1 MGDKMKRLTA
11 KLVDAINKPGKYHD
25 GDAGLYLYV
34 QERKGRLRKSYMQRV
49 TVHGKRVE
57 IGLGSTKWTTPSE
70 ARAAAQ
76 TNRKIARTGGDP
88 RRKPTVVPT
97 LEEAADA
104 VIAIHASTWKDGGK
118 TEKRWRAILATYAFP
133 RFGRKSVAAVTTA
146 DVLAML
152 VPHWATKCETMRKL
166 RHEIGAI
173 MRWAVAQG
181 FREDNPAGESL
192 GAALPRANQR
202 RQHQRALPHAEV
214 AGAIAKVR
222 GSEAWSATKLAFEFL
237 TLTATR
243 SGEVRGA
250 RWSEVDLAA
259 RTWVVPADRMKSGR
273 EHRVP
278 LSGRAMAILE
288 AAKALS
294 DGEPD
299 SLIFPSVTGRMLSD
313 STMSKL
319 VRELGIGCVPH
330 GMRSSFREWAAERT
344 NIPREVAEEA
354 LAHVNP
360 NKVESAYQRSDL
372 FERRRELMNSW
383 TTYLA
388 A

>member
-1 MGDKMKRLTA
+1 MKRLTA

-34 QERKGRLRKSYMQRV
+34 QERNGRLRKSYVQRV
-49 TVHGKRVE
+49 TVNGKRVE
-57 IGLGSTKWTTPSE
+57 IGLGSTKWTSPSE
-70 ARAAAQ
+70 ARSAAQ
-76 TNRKIARTGGDP
+76 ANRKIARTGGDP
-88 RRKPTVVPT
+88 RRQPTVVPT

-104 VIAIHASTWKDGGK
+104 VIAIHSSTWKDGGK

-152 VPHWATKCETMRKL
+152 VPHWATKRETMRKL

-192 GAALPRANQR
+192 GAALPKAGQR
-202 RQHQRALPHAEV
+202 RQHQRALPYAEV
-214 AGAIAKVR
+214 ASALAKVQES
-222 GSEAWSATKLAFEFL
+222 GAWSATKLAFEFL

-259 RTWVVPADRMKSGR
+259 QTWVVPADRMKSGR
-273 EHRVP
+273 EIIGFRSRGAP
-278 LSGRAMAILE
+278 WR
-288 AAKALS
+288 
-294 DGEPD
+294 
-299 SLIFPSVTGRMLSD
+299 F
-313 STMSKL
+313 SK
-319 VRELGIGCVPH
+319 P
-330 GMRSSFREWAAERT
+330 
-344 NIPREVAEEA
+344 
-354 LAHVNP
+354 
-360 NKVESAYQRSDL
+360 
-372 FERRRELMNSW
+372 RRRFPMA
-383 TTYLA
+383 TRIR
-388 A
+388 

>member
-76 TNRKIARTGGDP
+76 TNRKIARTGGDL

-152 VPHWATKCETMRKL
+152 VPHWATKRETMRKL
-166 RHEIGAI
+166 RHEIGPNI
-173 MRWAVAQG
+173 GR
-181 FREDNPAGESL
+181 AG
-192 GAALPRANQR
+192 
-202 RQHQRALPHAEV
+202 
-214 AGAIAKVR
+214 
-222 GSEAWSATKLAFEFL
+222 
-237 TLTATR
+237 R
-243 SGEVRGA
+243 SNEVR
-250 RWSEVDLAA
+250 
-259 RTWVVPADRMKSGR
+259 T
-273 EHRVP
+273 
-278 LSGRAMAILE
+278 RAPGS
-288 AAKALS
+288 ALRPRH
-294 DGEPD
+294 GD
-299 SLIFPSVTGRMLSD
+299 S
-313 STMSKL
+313 
-319 VRELGIGCVPH
+319 
-330 GMRSSFREWAAERT
+330 RSCEGTLR
-344 NIPREVAEEA
+344 
-354 LAHVNP
+354 
-360 NKVESAYQRSDL
+360 
-372 FERRRELMNSW
+372 
-383 TTYLA
+383 
-388 A
+388 

>member
-1 MGDKMKRLTA
+1 MKRLTA

-34 QERKGRLRKSYMQRV
+34 QERNGRLRKSYLQRV
-49 TVHGKRVE
+49 TVHGRRVE

-76 TNRKIARTGGDP
+76 ANRKIARTGGDP

-104 VIAIHASTWKDGGK
+104 VIAIHAATWKDGGK

-152 VPHWATKCETMRKL
+152 VPHWATKRETMRKL

-192 GAALPRANQR
+192 GAALPKASQR
-202 RQHQRALPHAEV
+202 RQHQRALPYAEV
-214 AGAIAKVR
+214 AGAIATVQ

-250 RWSEVDLAA
+250 RWSEIDFAA
-259 RTWVVPADRMKSGR
+259 RTWVVSADRMKSGR

-294 DGEPD
+294 DGAPD

-313 STMSKL
+313 STLSKL

-344 NIPREVAEEA
+344 NVPREVAEEA

-372 FERRRELMNSW
+372 FDRRRELMNSW
-383 TTYLA
+383 TIYLA